1 MYSYLQY
8 AEVKWGKQMQIDP
21 RTMGQL
27 VGLQTLNS
35 IDLQGSSAH
44 DSSVDTDGSL
54 FDILLQEMM
63 VSEGRETGTTTATLE
78 SLPSTGFNPL
88 SYTDLYGN
96 MSIDESYWP
105 MLESI
110 QDELSLQLGG
120 IPSYSGTSASINKDI
135 DGLIMEAS
143 QKYGVPASLI
153 KAVIE
158 TESSFN
164 PQAVSKAGA
173 KGLMQ
178 LMDGTAQGLGV
189 TNPFDPAQSID
200 GGTRYLA
207 NQIKRFGGDINTA
220 LAAYNAG
227 PGRVQRLGIT
237 NDQQLLEKLHLLPV
251 ETQNYITKIS
261 NARSKYEV

>member
-1 MYSYLQY
+1 
-8 AEVKWGKQMQIDP
+8 MQIDP

-27 VGLQTLNS
+27 VQLQTMNG
-35 IDLQGSSAH
+35 IDLQGT
-44 DSSVDTDGSL
+44 SVQNSTVNTDGSL

-63 VSEGRETGTTTATLE
+63 VSEGRNSDTAKTTMEDLA
-78 SLPSTGFNPL
+78 SYINGL
-88 SYTDLYGN
+88 SYNGLVNGG
-96 MSIDESYWP
+96 SIDESY
-105 MLESI
+105 LSEI
-110 QDELSLQLGG
+110 QGLQDILSTQQLGG
-120 IPSYSGTSASINKDI
+120 NGSQSSVSVATDI
-135 DGLIMEAS
+135 ETIITEAS

-164 PQAVSKAGA
+164 PLAESKAGA

-178 LMDGTAQGLGV
+178 LMDGTARGLGV
-189 TNPFDPAQSID
+189 TNSFDPAQNID

-207 NQIKRFGGDINTA
+207 NQLKRYDGDLQTA

-227 PGRVQRLGIT
+227 PGRLQKLGIS
-237 NDQQLLEKLHLLPV
+237 NDQQLMENRHLLPQ
-251 ETQNYITKIS
+251 ETQNYISKIF

>member
-1 MYSYLQY
+1 
-8 AEVKWGKQMQIDP
+8 MQIDP

-27 VGLQTLNS
+27 VQLQTMNS
-35 IDLQGSSAH
+35 IDLQGSSADH
-44 DSSVDTDGSL
+44 GTSVDTNGSL

-63 VSEGRETGTTTATLE
+63 ISEGRETGTATATIE
-78 SLPSTGFNPL
+78 SPPAASL
-88 SYTDLYGN
+88 SGLGYTNLYDDL
-96 MSIDESYWP
+96 SFDESYLP

-110 QDELSLQLGG
+110 QNDISLQMGG
-120 IPSYSGTSASINKDI
+120 ISSASVTSIGKDI
-135 DGLIMEAS
+135 ESLIIEAS

-164 PQAVSKAGA
+164 PQAVSKVGA

-178 LMDGTAQGLGV
+178 LMDGTARGLGV
-189 TNPFDPAQSID
+189 TNSFDPAQNID

-207 NQIKRFGGDINTA
+207 NNIKRFGGDVNTA

-227 PGRVQRLGIT
+227 PGRLQKLGIT
-237 NDQQLLEKLHLLPV
+237 NDQQLMEKLHLLPL
-251 ETQNYITKIS
+251 ETQNYIAKIA
-261 NARSKYEV
+261 NAQAKYEV

>member
-1 MYSYLQY
+1 
-8 AEVKWGKQMQIDP
+8 MQIDP

-27 VGLQTLNS
+27 VGLQTMNS
-35 IDLQGSSAH
+35 IDFQGNSAAQGSA
-44 DSSVDTDGSL
+44 VDTDGSL

-63 VSEGRETGTTTATLE
+63 ISEGRGTGISTATIE
-78 SLPSTGFNPL
+78 SLPATSLNSLGYANV
-88 SYTDLYGN
+88 YGDF
-96 MSIDESYWP
+96 SIDESFLP
-105 MLESI
+105 LLQSI
-110 QDELSLQLGG
+110 QDELSLQMGDM
-120 IPSYSGTSASINKDI
+120 PSASVTTTSVGKDLEA
-135 DGLIMEAS
+135 LIIEAS

-164 PQAVSKAGA
+164 PQATSKVGA

-178 LMDGTAQGLGV
+178 LMDGTARGLGV
-189 TNPFDPAQSID
+189 TNSFDPAQNID

-207 NQIKRFGGDINTA
+207 NNIKRFGGDINTA

-227 PGRVQRLGIT
+227 PGRLQKLGIT
-237 NDQQLLEKLHLLPV
+237 NDQQLMEKLHLLPV

-261 NARSKYEV
+261 NAQSKYEV